1 LELTV
6 LVEAIIQ
13 LQILSEIGERALVFC
28 YGQTKIYAR
37 REIATEKSPHQ
48 QQQKQQHFED

>member
-6 LVEAIIQ
+6 LVGAVIQ

-37 REIATEKSPHQ
+37 REIATEKSLHQ

>member
-28 YGQTKIYAR
+28 YGQTKIYAI
-37 REIATEKSPHQ
+37 EIATEKSPHQ